1 MERDLR
7 IVTRRFGPTV
17 HLAPDGE
24 LDLDSGPVLDEAL
37 TVLDENVVIVVC
49 DMTRLRFLDVTG
61 MHALHDLAVRLHE
74 RGLAFFAFGWQAQP
88 QRLLNIIDSLYPSPT
103 AGSEPTALLRRSL
116 RDAAA
121 SQRAAGAAAA
131 RANAV
136 VHGTP
141 QSSQG
146 VSSK

>member
-1 MERDLR
+1 MERDFR

-24 LDLDSGPVLDEAL
+24 LDLDSRPVLEEAL
-37 TVLDENVVIVVC
+37 TVLDESVVVVVC

-61 MHALHDLAVRLHE
+61 MHALHHLALRFHD

-88 QRLLNIIDSLYPSPT
+88 QRLLDIIDSLYPSPE
-103 AGSEPTALLRRSL
+103 AGSEPTAVLRRCL

-121 SQRAAGAAAA
+121 SQRAAGTEAA

-136 VHGTP
+136 VYGTP
-141 QSSQG
+141 QAG
-146 VSSK
+146 